1 MNSLGIYEKAL
12 PKTDSWQ
19 QRLQQ
24 AHDLG
29 FNLLELSIDESDERL
44 ARLDWTK
51 AQRAEVRDA
60 VGKPSG
66 DCTP

>member
-19 QRLQQ
+19 RRLQQ
-24 AHDLG
+24 AHHLG
-29 FNLLELSIDESDERL
+29 FNFLELSIDESDERL

-51 AQRAEVRDA
+51 AQRA
-60 VGKPSG
+60 
-66 DCTP
+66 